1 MRTPILICLLL
12 SITLFTLAQEKSEK
26 KEKDYTEAI
35 ILIEAWLEA
44 QMDYENLPGIS
55 AAMVEDQETIWSN
68 AYGKSNIENKLNS
81 GSTTIYSICSISK
94 LFTSVAIMKL
104 YDEGKIRLDDEINT
118 LLPWFNLQQQYDD
131 SSPITVRS
139 LMTHSSGL
147 PRESDHPY
155 WTGPDFSFPSENE
168 IKARLG
174 LQKTLYPASTYFQYS
189 NLGLTLLGEII
200 KEVSGKPY
208 DQYIKENIINPLQ
221 LNNTRTI
228 LPENLWGRQLA
239 KGYSAI
245 KRDGSRDLVP
255 MFQAEGI
262 AAAAGYSSTVEDLAK
277 FSSWQFR
284 LLENGGQEIL
294 KSSTLKDMHRVQWM
308 DPDWERSW
316 GLGFSVYQSDGVTL
330 VGHGGSCPGYRSS
343 LSLDPENKMAYTVM
357 INASGTNPGKYA
369 NGIRKIMNKVKVK
382 SDEKSTTEVKLSD
395 YDGYYSS
402 QPWGGERYIT
412 SWQGNLAILR
422 LPTDNPQN
430 FTVIKHIDGDTFR
443 RVRDDDTLGEEI
455 IFERDDS
462 GKIYRLVQHNNYST
476 KIR

>member
-12 SITLFTLAQEKSEK
+12 SITIFTYGQEESEK
-26 KEKDYTEAI
+26 KDKDYTEAI
-35 ILIEAWLEA
+35 QLIEAWLEA
-44 QMDYENLPGIS
+44 QNDYENLPGIS
-55 AAMVEDQETIWSN
+55 AAIVKDQETIWSN
-68 AYGKSNIENKLNS
+68 AYGKSNLENNLNS
-81 GSTTIYSICSISK
+81 ESTTIYSICSISK
-94 LFTSVAIMKL
+94 LFTCVAIMKL

-118 LLPWFNLQQQYDD
+118 LLPWFNLEQQYDD
-131 SSPITVRS
+131 SAPITVRS

-155 WTGPDFSFPSENE
+155 WTGPDFPFPSENE

-174 LQKTLYPASTYFQYS
+174 QQKTLYPASTYFQYS

-208 DQYIKENIINPLQ
+208 DQYIRENIINPLQ
-221 LNNTRTI
+221 LINTRTI
-228 LPENLWGRQLA
+228 LPENLWGLQLA

-245 KRDGSRDLVP
+245 KRDGSRDLVT

-308 DPDWERSW
+308 GPNWERSW

-343 LSLDPENKMAYTVM
+343 LVLDLENKMAFTVM

-369 NGIRKIMNKVKVK
+369 NGIRKIMNKVKPK
-382 SDEKSTTEVKLSD
+382 SDEENTTEVCPVEPVIF
-395 YDGYYSS
+395 YDNLVI
-402 QPWGGERYIT
+402 GGF
-412 SWQGNLAILR
+412 
-422 LPTDNPQN
+422 P
-430 FTVIKHIDGDTFR
+430 K
-443 RVRDDDTLGEEI
+443 I
-455 IFERDDS
+455 I
-462 GKIYRLVQHNNYST
+462 
-476 KIR
+476 